1 VRRPPAAVLAVD
13 GGNSK
18 ADVALVARDG
28 SLLAAVRGPTIS
40 HQQVGLREGMAR
52 LRALVQVAAR
62 RANVS
67 LAGDEPIA
75 ELGLYCVAGA
85 DFPREVALLRGALE
99 QSGLAMRTEVLNDTQ
114 APLRAGTERGW
125 GVVLICGA
133 GVNAAGVGPTGRSAR
148 LAALGPISGDAGGG
162 RDLGMGAL
170 GAAVRARDG
179 RGARTTL
186 EQLVPAH
193 FHLARPA
200 AVTRAMYDGRIEEE
214 RVRELAP
221 IVFAAAEAGDAVARG
236 LINGLADE
244 LVTMGIAMI
253 RRVGLAR
260 QEFDVVLAGGVFLNH
275 DGAFFERLA
284 EGIHAVAPDA
294 RLIPL
299 RVPPVLGAALL
310 GLDRLKPRPGAAA
323 EARLRAAFA
332 NGGTPRQA

>member
-1 VRRPPAAVLAVD
+1 VD

-40 HQQVGLREGMAR
+40 HQQVGLRDGMAR
-52 LRALVQVAAR
+52 LRALVDEAAR
-62 RANVS
+62 RAE
-67 LAGDEPIA
+67 LPAEGEPIA

-179 RGARTTL
+179 RGPRTTL

-193 FHLARPA
+193 FHLTRPE

-221 IVFAAAEAGDAVARG
+221 VVFAAAEAGDAVARG
-236 LINGLADE
+236 LINRMADE
-244 LVTMGIAMI
+244 LVTMGVAMI

-275 DGAFFERLA
+275 DQAFFGRLA
-284 EGIHAVAPDA
+284 EGIRAVAPGA

-310 GLDRLKPRPGAAA
+310 GLDRLEPRPGAAAEASLRAA
-323 EARLRAAFA
+323 EARLRAAFT
-332 NGGTPRQA
+332 NGGTPRHV

>member
-18 ADVALVARDG
+18 ADVALIARDG
-28 SLLAAVRGPTIS
+28 GLLAAVRGATVS
-40 HQQVGLREGMAR
+40 HQAVGLREGMAR
-52 LRALVQVAAR
+52 LGALVDVAAQ
-62 RANVS
+62 RAGLEV
-67 LAGDEPIA
+67 AEGEPIA
-75 ELGLYCVAGA
+75 EMGLYCVAGA
-85 DFPREVALLRGALE
+85 DFPREVALLRAALS
-99 QSGLAMRTEVLNDTQ
+99 QSGLAKRTEVLNDTR

-133 GVNAAGVGPTGRSAR
+133 GVNAAAIGPTGRSAR

-200 AVTRAMYDGRIEEE
+200 AVTRAMYDGRIDEE

-221 IVFAAAEAGDAVARG
+221 IVFAAAGAGDAVARE
-236 LINGLADE
+236 LIDRMADE
-244 LVTMGIAMI
+244 LVTMAVAMI
-253 RRVGLAR
+253 RRVGIAR
-260 QEFDVVLAGGVFLNH
+260 REFDVVLAGGMFLNH
-275 DGAFFERLA
+275 DEAFLERLRA
-284 EGIHAVAPDA
+284 GIHRVAPRA
-294 RLIPL
+294 KLVTL
-299 RVPPVLGAALL
+299 RQPPVLGAALL
-310 GLDRLKPRPGAAA
+310 GLDRLRPRPGTGAD
-323 EARLRAAFA
+323 ERLRADFA
-332 NGGTPRQA
+332 AAGTPARA

>member
-1 VRRPPAAVLAVD
+1 
-13 GGNSK
+13 
-18 ADVALVARDG
+18 
-28 SLLAAVRGPTIS
+28 
-40 HQQVGLREGMAR
+40 
-52 LRALVQVAAR
+52 
-62 RANVS
+62 
-67 LAGDEPIA
+67 
-75 ELGLYCVAGA
+75 
-85 DFPREVALLRGALE
+85 
-99 QSGLAMRTEVLNDTQ
+99 
-114 APLRAGTERGW
+114 
-125 GVVLICGA
+125 
-133 GVNAAGVGPTGRSAR
+133 
-148 LAALGPISGDAGGG
+148 
-162 RDLGMGAL
+162 
-170 GAAVRARDG
+170 
-179 RGARTTL
+179 
-186 EQLVPAH
+186 
-193 FHLARPA
+193 
-200 AVTRAMYDGRIEEE
+200 MYDGRIEEE

-221 IVFAAAEAGDAVARG
+221 VVFAAAEAGDAVARG

-284 EGIHAVAPDA
+284 EGIHAVAPGA